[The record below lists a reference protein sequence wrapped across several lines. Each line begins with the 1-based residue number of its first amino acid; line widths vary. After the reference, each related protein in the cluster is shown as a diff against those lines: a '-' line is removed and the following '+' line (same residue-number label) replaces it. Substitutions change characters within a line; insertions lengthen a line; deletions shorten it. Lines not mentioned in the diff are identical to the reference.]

1 MNSTTPEFTTTIVD
15 TGFTPA
21 DEGTKKLYN
30 EVRAFAKQGQ
40 PIMIFGPTGAG
51 KEFLARHYYSNFV
64 KSEFYR
70 QWKEIWPSKYK
81 EIRTQYSEVYYG
93 ENLEI
98 FLKSL
103 KPGIFQSINSATIYP
118 DLAESILFGTIRGTF
133 TDSSTR
139 PGLLETIKYG
149 VLFMDEIGELPRHI
163 QAKLLRAV
171 DSEIS
176 EGIRLSG
183 SVAYSLKDLI
193 IITATNQPREMIRN
207 DLYYKMGIEV
217 NIKGIDERPED
228 VIRAI
233 PYFISRAIGKR
244 KDYGAVNGMFGI
256 SGVQDPSKL
265 SETEEIKNFAQE
277 QADSIKDEILL
288 RNWPG
293 NFRALRVAIEAS
305 IFRIESAHDLT
316 RFTERFRN
324 NLKNY
329 IKLYS
334 DDRKKPSVVI
344 ERSSSDNIYPTF
356 YPDMD
361 RRIREELNSQKSLQD
376 INEHEKGILALF
388 LSSTHDKGF
397 IRSELVEHYKKN
409 QIKQF
414 SEPHIRNRIKKLLT
428 VNFLKK
434 QERGKSTRYKM
445 TDYFLSHI
453 KNDDIFALPDIN
465 NEWSERNSEI
475 DDLSKR
481 ISVIQRIYIQ
491 AGARYGKTSF
501 IAMFCHAVQKQYN
514 FYYYAL
520 GEGGMD
526 KFFRDIFRRLQV
538 KDKSLDPVKFLQD
551 VIDDIQPFLEDIFNI
566 KNGKKPVLIL
576 DNAHLI
582 SDPDDMSAIVELAK
596 KWQKVILIL
605 IGDTMDNAFLA
616 DFTEFPLKR
625 WDKQV

>member
-70 QWKEIWPSKYK
+70 QWKENWPSKYK
-81 EIRTQYSEVYYG
+81 DIRTQYSGVYSG
-93 ENLEI
+93 ENLDI
-98 FLKSL
+98 FLKSM
-103 KPGIFQSINSATIYP
+103 KPGVFQSINSAAIYP
-118 DLAESILFGTIRGTF
+118 DLAESILFGTIKGTF

-139 PGLLETIKYG
+139 PGLLEIVKYG

-183 SVAYSLKDLI
+183 STAYSLKDLI

-256 SGVQDPSKL
+256 SGIQDPSKL
-265 SETEEIKNFAQE
+265 SEAEEIKNFARE
-277 QADSIKDEILL
+277 QAESIKDEILL
-288 RNWPG
+288 RKWPG

-334 DDRKKPSVVI
+334 DDRKKPSVLI
-344 ERSSSDNIYPTF
+344 ERTSSDNTYPTF

-361 RRIREELNSQKSLQD
+361 RQKSLQD
-376 INEHEKGILALF
+376 INEKEKGILALF

-397 IRSELVEHYKKN
+397 IRSELVDHYKIH
-409 QIKQF
+409 QIKQI

-434 QERGKSTRYKM
+434 QERGKSTRYKL

-465 NEWSERNSEI
+465 NEWSERNEEI
-475 DDLSKR
+475 ADLSKR
-481 ISVIQRIYIQ
+481 ISAIQRIYIQ

-501 IAMFCHAVQKQYN
+501 IAMFCQAMHKQYN

-526 KFFRDIFRRLQV
+526 KFFRDIFRRLQA
-538 KDKSLDPVKFLQD
+538 KDNNLDPVKFLQE
-551 VIDDIQPFLEDIFNI
+551 VVNDIQPFLENIFDFET
-566 KNGKKPVLIL
+566 GKEPVLIL

-582 SDPDDMSAIVELAK
+582 SDPGDKSAIANLSK
-596 KWQKVILIL
+596 KLQKVILIL
-605 IGDTMDNAFLA
+605 IGDKMDNAFLT
-616 DFTEFPLKR
+616 DFTEFPLQR
-625 WDKQV
+625 WDKHV